1 MKNETIAKGNYEA
14 YLRSEKYSLFDAYDR
29 PSTHKEAAWDY
40 CKDLCAQYDGYGLK
54 VISKNTFIFT
64 AGFLFLSTS
73 GKQMFMFIT
82 PNYNRVCEVG

>member
-29 PSTHKEAAWDY
+29 PSIHKERAWLY
-40 CKDLCAQYDGYGLK
+40 CRDLCAQCNGYGLK

-64 AGFLFLSTS
+64 AGFLFLSPS

-82 PNYNRVCEVG
+82 PNYNRVCEVE